1 MLRYQVKQP
10 ADKAHAKP
18 LAKMTGIFI
27 ALVLGVICYSISV
40 YAWFQAGVVNT
51 GNRIQA
57 AEYHLD
63 VSVVRTPDGQPVDPI
78 QDAYPLTAG
87 EQYDIVLSAS
97 GGATTGHCVI
107 QGGQSTLYTANIPS
121 GSRFTFS
128 ITPSQDRQ
136 YTFSGHWG
144 TPEGDV
150 NVTDGAQIQEE
161 GRSISA
167 PAGITGF
174 TQPTTAAET
183 PDSDDAIY
191 STGFSAGFTTA
202 NPIPPVESTDAAAG
216 TTVTGTTN
224 DIDDTD
230 NATTTAMETTP
241 TTTST
246 IPASSEATT
255 TPENTPITTQP

>member
-107 QGGQSTLYTANIPS
+107 QGGESILYTANIPS

-128 ITPSQDRQ
+128 IIPSQDRQ

-174 TQPTTAAET
+174 TQSPTTAGNSESGDT
-183 PDSDDAIY
+183 LY
-191 STGFSAGFTTA
+191 TTGFTA
-202 NPIPPVESTDAAAG
+202 DTPIPPVESTDAAAG